1 MRRLLVL
8 TLLLAACG
16 AEPTVPPAM
25 APLGVP
31 EALAVQ
37 GDSLLIADPT
47 AAAVWRLD
55 LTSHEIARVQG
66 EPVGPDFVAAGGLAP
81 LPEGGFLATGM
92 GRGLSG
98 LVRAGPEPGMEV
110 VTKDLRLPLGVAT
123 DGQRAWVADSLR
135 GQVVEIDLGT
145 GRTRTSARIGHPAG
159 ICRIG
164 ERTFVTDPDAG
175 VLYVLAGGAPMPL
188 ATGLQLPTGLAAK
201 ADGDLLVL
209 EATGLTQVDP
219 LTGAHSQVAS
229 GFGQATGLATSG
241 RHAWVADAARG
252 QVVQVDLGSGETT
265 PVLLRSLPD
274 DAAPDHLVVQ
284 GDSALVTGGGLH
296 RVRLADGARTP
307 VEAPA
312 TARPFGVALVQGRPV
327 LTDPGRAAVVT
338 LDEAVSAF
346 GLRGRGPRFVEPE
359 ALAEMPDGDL
369 VVTDI
374 SLGALFRVDLPGGD
388 RSLLAGSGADLQ
400 EPSAVVVRDGALL
413 VADLERG
420 AVLEVDVA
428 SGKRRDL
435 VTGLESPG
443 ALALDGD
450 GLLIADDG
458 RHAVLRCRPPGWKPV
473 PIEGRGLP
481 FLYPSGLA
489 KAPGG
494 NWLVADHEARVV
506 LEMRP
511 NGDRRAL
518 QPRLVSPGAMAVAGE
533 DRVLVADSGLGGLL
547 QVDLGTGVR
556 TRIEAEGLKEP
567 EGLVA
572 LPEGGV
578 LVSDLLLR
586 GLARLDGGRVE
597 KLDLEGLS
605 RPTGLALGHAGLLVA
620 DEGVFRVDLKRRRA
634 TRVDQAG
641 VALVEPVSVA
651 WRGLDVLV
659 ADPALGAV
667 VRVDEKGTRSVL
679 PGTLPLEPMGL
690 VANGLR
696 TFVLDAATG
705 AVLEYGAGRFSVW
718 SRWGER
724 GDGPPLVEPVSGVVA
739 GGRLLVAD
747 AAQDA
752 IFAVDLVHGHR
763 DVLSPGWPVAEEPP
777 PLVSALAW
785 DGGLI
790 VADAGGGRVVRGDGA
805 GSPASGNAG
814 GGRTEGDGGAGPGGG
829 SRAWRVAQVAD
840 GLVRPMALT
849 VQGGLWVGDPGR
861 GTVGRVGGPP
871 LLRDVRCEGLAALP
885 DGSLL
890 VSDRRSG
897 RLLRVPSGGAAK
909 PVGPALLGAAGV
921 AAAGRTAVVLDERNA
936 RLVLVDL
943 PTGGSRVLEGKGPEM
958 VYPSHVA
965 VLPDGA
971 FVVADEGG
979 PFLLRVDARSGDR
992 SVLSGPG
999 RGTGPALERPRPVL
1013 VHAGRVYV
1021 GDGSRVLEVDP
1032 RTGHRTV
1039 ALELEAG
1046 R

>member
-8 TLLLAACG
+8 TLLLTACG
-16 AEPTVPPAM
+16 AEPTAAPAV
-25 APLGVP
+25 APLRAP

-37 GDSLLIADPT
+37 DGALLVADPT

-55 LTSHEIARVQG
+55 LADHGLARVQG

-81 LPEGGFLATGM
+81 LPGGGFLATGM
-92 GRGLSG
+92 GRGLAG
-98 LVRAGPEPGMEV
+98 LVRAGEHPGLEV

-123 DGQRAWVADSLR
+123 DGTRAWVCDSLG
-135 GQVVEIDLGT
+135 GQVLEVDLGT
-145 GRTRTSARIGHPAG
+145 GRARTAAKIGHPAG
-159 ICRIG
+159 VARIG

-175 VLYVLAGGAPMPL
+175 VLYVLAAGAPVPL
-188 ATGLQLPTGLAAK
+188 ATGLQLPTCLAAK

-209 EATGLTQVDP
+209 EATGLTQVDS
-219 LTGAHSQVAS
+219 LTGARTQVAT

-241 RHAWVADAARG
+241 RYAWVADAARG
-252 QVVQVDLGSGETT
+252 EVVQVDLGSGERT
-265 PVLLRSLPD
+265 PVLRRSLPD
-274 DAAPDHLVVQ
+274 EWAPDHLVVQ

-312 TARPFGVALVQGRPV
+312 TARPFGIALVGGRPL

-338 LDEAVSAF
+338 LDETVSAF
-346 GLRGRGPRFVEPE
+346 GLKGKGPRLVEPE
-359 ALAEMPDGDL
+359 ALAELPDGDL

-388 RSLLAGSGADLQ
+388 RTLLAGSGAELQ
-400 EPSAVVVRDGALL
+400 EPSAVVVREGKLL

-428 SGKRRDL
+428 SGRRRDL

-450 GLLIADDG
+450 GLLVADDG
-458 RHAVLRCRPPGWKPV
+458 RHAVLRCRPPAWKPV
-473 PIEGRGLP
+473 EIEGRGMP

-489 KAPGG
+489 QAPGG
-494 NWLVADHEARVV
+494 GWLVADHAARVV

-511 NGDRRAL
+511 DGDRRAL
-518 QPRLVSPGAMAVAGE
+518 QPRLVSPGAMAAAGE
-533 DRVLVADSGLGGLL
+533 DRVLVADSGLGGLV
-547 QVDLGTGVR
+547 QVDLDTGVR
-556 TRIEAEGLKEP
+556 TRVEAEGLKEP

-586 GLARLDGGRVE
+586 GLARFDAGRVE
-597 KLDLEGLS
+597 KLEVEGLS
-605 RPTGLALGHAGLLVA
+605 RPAGLALGHAGLLVA
-620 DEGVFRVDLKRRRA
+620 DQGVFRVDLKRRRA
-634 TRVDQAG
+634 SRVDKAG
-641 VALVEPVSVA
+641 VALVEPVSLA

-667 VRVDEKGTRSVL
+667 VRVDEKGTRTVL

-690 VANGLR
+690 VTNGLR

-763 DVLSPGWPVAEEPP
+763 EVVSPGWPVAEEPP

-785 DGGLI
+785 DGGLV
-790 VADAGGGRVVRGDGA
+790 VADAGGGRLWK
-805 GSPASGNAG
+805 
-814 GGRTEGDGGAGPGGG
+814 GRQPVLDFSLAQGPPTE
-829 SRAWRVAQVAD
+829 RW
-840 GLVRPMALT
+840 LVRPMALD
-849 VQGGLWVGDPGR
+849 VHQGLWVGDPGR
-861 GTVGRVGGPP
+861 GTVGRYGAPP

-897 RLLRVPSGGAAK
+897 RLLRVRGSKATPI
-909 PVGPALLGAAGV
+909 GPALLGAAGV
-921 AAAGRTAVVLDERNA
+921 AVAGRTAAVLDERNA

-943 PTGGSRVLEGKGPEM
+943 PTGGSRVLAGKGPEM

-971 FVVADEGG
+971 FVVGDEGG
-979 PFLLRVDARSGDR
+979 PFLLRVDPRTGAR

-999 RGTGPALERPRPVL
+999 RGTGPSLERPRPVL

-1021 GDGSRVLEVDP
+1021 GDGSRVLQVDP
-1032 RTGHRTV
+1032 RTGDRKI
-1039 ALELEAG
+1039 ALELGAG